1 MGAGWDQVRS
11 RGPQFRS
18 ESGVDRIIRYL
29 GGGALPAVL
38 ETVAVAVHLQ
48 DVNVVG
54 EPVQQSAGEALRAE
68 HVGPLVE
75 GQVGGDQ
82 NGTPLVRWMGTRR
95 LQDPDHAMHCLLTET
110 FGELAPKPF
119 RLMIPRGCRQGT
131 LYGYGTATTAALR
144 EAAGAF
150 ADPLQLRAV
159 PPAGVDTKPMPP
171 EWQKGKRLGFEI
183 RVRPVVRKARGSER
197 AGAELDAYQVD
208 AETHPKGEMSRSRD
222 EVYLRWLSDRLERN
236 GGAALELEQTKLV
249 SFQRVGACFQSPTPA
264 SQLPQTVIGALCGD

>member
-54 EPVQQSAGEALRAE
+54 EPVKQSAGEPLGAE

-82 NGTPLVRWMGTRR
+82 DGAPFVALAEDLEEEFRTGGGEGDEAQLVDDEKPGPTNMPGSTTNATDSKPHSGSTPRR
-95 LQDPDHAMHCLLTET
+95 GPRKCQTSPT
-110 FGELAPKPF
+110 FGTGAKTNQHDPPTTSGYMPGESGDQSTPTT
-119 RLMIPRGCRQGT
+119 GGGT
-131 LYGYGTATTAALR
+131 TNQPSTSK
-144 EAAGAF
+144 
-150 ADPLQLRAV
+150 AV
-159 PPAGVDTKPMPP
+159 TLPSQQCGS
-171 EWQKGKRLGFEI
+171 KG
-183 RVRPVVRKARGSER
+183 
-197 AGAELDAYQVD
+197 
-208 AETHPKGEMSRSRD
+208 
-222 EVYLRWLSDRLERN
+222 
-236 GGAALELEQTKLV
+236 
-249 SFQRVGACFQSPTPA
+249 
-264 SQLPQTVIGALCGD
+264 

>member
-54 EPVQQSAGEALRAE
+54 EPVKQSAGEPLGAE

-82 NGTPLVRWMGTRR
+82 DGAPFVALAEDFEEEFRTGGGEGDEAQLIDGQRVEQPSFVPGLQRSALPRFHRR
-95 LQDPDHAMHCLLTET
+95 D
-110 FGELAPKPF
+110 APAGGPGWKPS
-119 RLMIPRGCRQGT
+119 LPVAEG
-131 LYGYGTATTAALR
+131 
-144 EAAGAF
+144 AAGNPGLF
-150 ADPLQLRAV
+150 LPGRDGILLPI
-159 PPAGVDTKPMPP
+159 P
-171 EWQKGKRLGFEI
+171 
-183 RVRPVVRKARGSER
+183 ARGA
-197 AGAELDAYQVD
+197 AG
-208 AETHPKGEMSRSRD
+208 
-222 EVYLRWLSDRLERN
+222 
-236 GGAALELEQTKLV
+236 
-249 SFQRVGACFQSPTPA
+249 
-264 SQLPQTVIGALCGD
+264 

>member
-54 EPVQQSAGEALRAE
+54 EPVKQSAGEPLGAE

-82 NGTPLVRWMGTRR
+82 DGTPAGRGTRNYEDGLKAIPVTQHSR
-95 LQDPDHAMHCLLTET
+95 IFSSNSPETVEHHSPCWRPITFPNLPD
-110 FGELAPKPF
+110 
-119 RLMIPRGCRQGT
+119 RQT
-131 LYGYGTATTAALR
+131 
-144 EAAGAF
+144 
-150 ADPLQLRAV
+150 
-159 PPAGVDTKPMPP
+159 
-171 EWQKGKRLGFEI
+171 
-183 RVRPVVRKARGSER
+183 
-197 AGAELDAYQVD
+197 
-208 AETHPKGEMSRSRD
+208 RSR
-222 EVYLRWLSDRLERN
+222 
-236 GGAALELEQTKLV
+236 
-249 SFQRVGACFQSPTPA
+249 
-264 SQLPQTVIGALCGD
+264 

>member
-1 MGAGWDQVRS
+1 MT
-11 RGPQFRS
+11 
-18 ESGVDRIIRYL
+18 
-29 GGGALPAVL
+29 
-38 ETVAVAVHLQ
+38 TVADAPEGTATLQ
-48 DVNVVG
+48 MVRADVNVRDF
-54 EPVQQSAGEALRAE
+54 Q
-68 HVGPLVE
+68 
-75 GQVGGDQ
+75 
-82 NGTPLVRWMGTRR
+82 RWMGTRR

-249 SFQRVGACFQSPTPA
+249 SFQRIRSFRKHRGRHVEGPDAVLRGVLSITNPRAFAELLARGIGRHRSYGYGMLLLRPPSRPVGS
-264 SQLPQTVIGALCGD
+264 